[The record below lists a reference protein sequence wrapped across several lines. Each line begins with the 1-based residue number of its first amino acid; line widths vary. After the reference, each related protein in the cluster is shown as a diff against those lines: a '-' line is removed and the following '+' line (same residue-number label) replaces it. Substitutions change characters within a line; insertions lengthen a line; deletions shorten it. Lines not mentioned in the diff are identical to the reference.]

1 MTSIW
6 VVDRFEGSLAVLVAD
21 HDERQA
27 DVPRAKL
34 PAGTRTGTVL
44 RVPHADGEPRWAAAT
59 VDEELGQ
66 ARLREAEVTL
76 DRLRRRDP
84 GGDIAL

>member
-1 MTSIW
+1 MRRIW
-6 VVDRFEGSLAVLVAD
+6 VVDRLEGSLAILVAD
-21 HDERQA
+21 DDQRQA

-34 PAGTRTGTVL
+34 PAGIRPGTVL
-44 RVPHADGEPRWAAAT
+44 RVPEPDAEPGWEAAT
-59 VDEELGQ
+59 VDEELRR
-66 ARLREAEVTL
+66 ARLRDAEKAL